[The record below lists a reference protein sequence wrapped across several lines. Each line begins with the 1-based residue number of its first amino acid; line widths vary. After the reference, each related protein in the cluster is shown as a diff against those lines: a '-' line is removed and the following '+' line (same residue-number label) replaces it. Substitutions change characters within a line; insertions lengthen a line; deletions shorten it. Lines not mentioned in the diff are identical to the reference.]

1 MKAIEN
7 LFRTNLNV
15 KKDERVLVFT
25 DTINDEEKLSSNKEK
40 ERRERLPMLAK
51 QIQMVGEK
59 YCHISFFS
67 YPALMSHGKEP
78 PKEIWEE
85 VFGKENIRKIEKFW
99 QKIEE
104 KTLTK
109 DEEKEIKNILLNARY
124 DAFIALSNFSTT
136 HTLFRRILT
145 DVCGARYASIPLFDE
160 QMFSGPMAVDW
171 QEMRQR
177 TEKVKNILNETKM
190 VEIFTPQ
197 GTHLEI
203 YLNGRVVLSD
213 TGDLSK
219 KASCSN
225 LPAGEVYFAPKE
237 GKTKGT
243 MVIEYSPTTRLKNP
257 LILHIEKGNLSSIEG
272 DDPFKKR
279 LNTIFKRI
287 PLAKNI
293 AELGIGTNDKA
304 KRADNILEAEK
315 ILGTVHIAFGDNTSF
330 GGNVSVPFHED
341 YIQFYPTVVLHKE
354 KGNFLLLQGGELCI

>member
-7 LFRTNLNV
+7 LFTVNLRV
-15 KKDERVLVFT
+15 RKDEKVLVFT
-25 DTINDEEKLSSNKEK
+25 DTINEEEKISSKER
-40 ERRERLPMLAK
+40 ERREKLPLLAK
-51 QIQMVGEK
+51 QIQMAGEK
-59 YCHISFFS
+59 YCHTFFFS

-78 PKEIWEE
+78 PRKLWEE
-85 VFGKENIRKIEKFW
+85 VFGKENIRKIEQFW

-109 DEEKEIKNILLNARY
+109 DEEKEIKDTLKDAHY

-145 DVCGARYASIPLFDE
+145 DVCGARYASMPLFDE

-171 QEMRQR
+171 QKMWQR
-177 TEKVKNILNETKM
+177 TEKVKNILEGTKM
-190 VEIFTPQ
+190 LEIFTPQ

-203 YLNGRVVLSD
+203 YLNGRNILSD
-213 TGDLSK
+213 TGDLNK

-237 GKTKGT
+237 GKTKGK

-272 DDPFKKR
+272 DDPFKEK
-279 LNTIFKRI
+279 LNAIFERM

-315 ILGTVHIAFGDNTSF
+315 ILGTVHVAFGDNASF

-354 KGNFLLLQGGELCI
+354 TGSFLLLQGGELCI

>member
-7 LFRTNLNV
+7 LFRTNLDV

-25 DTINDEEKLSSNKEK
+25 DTINEKEKLSSKEK
-40 ERRERLPMLAK
+40 ERRERLPLLAK

-78 PKEIWEE
+78 PKEMWEE
-85 VFGKENIRKIEKFW
+85 VFGKENIRKIEQFW
-99 QKIEE
+99 QKIEG
-104 KTLTK
+104 KTLTE
-109 DEEKEIKNILLNARY
+109 DEEKKIKNTLRNTHY

-145 DVCGARYASIPLFDE
+145 DVCKTRYASMPLFDE
-160 QMFSGPMAVDW
+160 EMFSGPMAVDW
-171 QEMRQR
+171 QKMWQR

-203 YLNGRVVLSD
+203 YLNGRNILSD

-219 KASCSN
+219 RASCSN

-243 MVIEYSPTTRLKNP
+243 MVIEYSPTYRLK
-257 LILHIEKGNLSSIEG
+257 
-272 DDPFKKR
+272 
-279 LNTIFKRI
+279 T
-287 PLAKNI
+287 
-293 AELGIGTNDKA
+293 
-304 KRADNILEAEK
+304 
-315 ILGTVHIAFGDNTSF
+315 
-330 GGNVSVPFHED
+330 
-341 YIQFYPTVVLHKE
+341 
-354 KGNFLLLQGGELCI
+354 LLYCI

>member
-7 LFRTNLNV
+7 RFRTNLNV

>member
-1 MKAIEN
+1 MQVLETLVK
-7 LFRTNLNV
+7 TNLNI
-15 KKDERVLVFT
+15 KKYEKVLVFT
-25 DTINDEEKLSSNKEK
+25 DTINNKERLSSKEK
-40 ERRERLPMLAK
+40 KRRERLPLLAK

-59 YCHISFFS
+59 YCHVSFFS

-78 PKEIWEE
+78 PKELWEN
-85 VFGKENIRKIEKFW
+85 VFGKENIKKIERFW

-104 KTLTK
+104 KNIKK
-109 DEEKEIKNILLNARY
+109 DEEKTIKNTLKNSHY
-124 DAFIALSNFSTT
+124 DAFIALANFSTT

-145 DVCGARYASIPLFDE
+145 DVCGARYASMPLFDE

-171 QEMRQR
+171 QKTWQR
-177 TEKVKNILNETKM
+177 TEKVKNILEGTKM
-190 VEIFTPQ
+190 LEVFTPQ

-203 YLNGRVVLSD
+203 YLNGRDILSD

-219 KASCSN
+219 KGSCSN

-237 GKTKGT
+237 GKTKGK

-257 LILHIEKGNLSSIEG
+257 LILHIEKGNLLSIEG
-272 DDPFKKR
+272 DDPFKER
-279 LNTIFKRI
+279 LEGVFERM

-315 ILGTVHIAFGDNTSF
+315 ILGTVHIAFGDNVSF

-354 KGNFLLLQGGELCI
+354 TGSFLLLQGGELCI

>member
-7 LFRTNLNV
+7 LFTINLNI
-15 KKDERVLVFT
+15 KKDEKVLVFT
-25 DTINDEEKLSSNKEK
+25 DTINDEEKLSSKEK
-40 ERRERLPMLAK
+40 ERRERLPLLAK

-78 PKEIWEE
+78 PKELWEK
-85 VFGKENIRKIEKFW
+85 VFGKENIRKIERFW

-109 DEEKEIKNILLNARY
+109 NEEKEIKNTLHNAHY
-124 DAFIALSNFSTT
+124 DAFIALTNFSTT

-145 DVCGARYASIPLFDE
+145 DVCGARYASMPLFDE

-171 QEMRQR
+171 QKLWQR
-177 TEKVKNILNETKM
+177 TEKVKKLLEGTKI
-190 VEIFTPQ
+190 VEVFTPQ

-237 GKTKGT
+237 GKTKGE
-243 MVIEYSPTTRLKNP
+243 MIIEYSPTARLKNP

-315 ILGTVHIAFGDNTSF
+315 ILGTVHIAFGDNASF

-341 YIQFYPTVVLHKE
+341 YIQFYPTVVLHK
-354 KGNFLLLQGGELCI
+354 KTGNFLLLQGGELCI

>member
-1 MKAIEN
+1 MEAMEN
-7 LFRTNLNV
+7 LFTINLNI
-15 KKDERVLVFT
+15 KKDEKVLVFT
-25 DTINDEEKLSSNKEK
+25 DTINDKEKLSLKEK
-40 ERRERLPMLAK
+40 ERRERLPLLAE

-59 YCHISFFS
+59 CCHIYLFS

-78 PKEIWEE
+78 PKELWEE
-85 VFGKENIRKIEKFW
+85 VFGKENIRKIERFW

-109 DEEKEIKNILLNARY
+109 NEEKEIKNTVHNAHY
-124 DAFIALSNFSTT
+124 DAFIALTNFSTT

-145 DVCGARYASIPLFDE
+145 DVCGARYASMPLFDE
-160 QMFSGPMAVDW
+160 QMLSGPMAVDW
-171 QEMRQR
+171 QKMRQR

-203 YLNGRVVLSD
+203 YLNGRDILSD

-237 GKTKGT
+237 GKTKGK
-243 MVIEYSPTTRLKNP
+243 MVIEYSPTIRLKNP
-257 LILHIEKGNLSSIEG
+257 LILHIEKGNLLNIEG

-315 ILGTVHIAFGDNTSF
+315 ILGTVHIAFGDNASF

-354 KGNFLLLQGGELCI
+354 TGNFLLLQGGELCI